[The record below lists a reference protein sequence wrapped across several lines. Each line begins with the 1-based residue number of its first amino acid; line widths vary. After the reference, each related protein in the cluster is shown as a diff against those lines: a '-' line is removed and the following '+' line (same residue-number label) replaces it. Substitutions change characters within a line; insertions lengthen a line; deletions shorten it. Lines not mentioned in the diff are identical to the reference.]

1 MWKQAKRRDDLSASR
16 GPDEPIPEGNTA
28 ALLLAWL
35 VIARLILVRLI
46 QLAQAG
52 ATCTPAPAG
61 IGGPALRFLAVSSER
76 L

>member
-1 MWKQAKRRDDLSASR
+1 MWKQVKRRDDLSVSR
-16 GPDEPIPEGNTA
+16 GPEKLIPAGNTA

>member
-1 MWKQAKRRDDLSASR
+1 MWKQAKRREYLSASR
-16 GPDEPIPEGNTA
+16 DPDKPIPAGNTA

-35 VIARLILVRLI
+35 VIARLIIVRLI

-52 ATCTPAPAG
+52 ATCTPAPAA